1 MASWLNNKY
10 MKWHVSKMTS
20 WKNGK
25 LHTSVYAFESFEEAK
40 GFAESLAGNAV
51 KIYTE
56 EGELVHTVSDSVQT
70 DSYA

>member
-1 MASWLNNKY
+1 MSKH
-10 MKWHVSKMTS
+10 HVKSQR